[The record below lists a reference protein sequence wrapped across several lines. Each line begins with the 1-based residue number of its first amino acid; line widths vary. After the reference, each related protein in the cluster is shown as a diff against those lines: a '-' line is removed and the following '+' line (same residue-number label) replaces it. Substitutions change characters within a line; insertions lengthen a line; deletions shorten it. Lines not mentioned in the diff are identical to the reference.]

1 MKKVEELKKVLDFY
15 VKANSLKTK
24 VYDEENNYTIS
35 GCLYGAISL
44 AIAMDSEFKESYN
57 VSRVIKMMLLDEFIK
72 NNPTY
77 DLENELKKGKELQEL
92 IFEARRME
100 SNDSKLAFKYRM
112 MDFILTNLIKTSP
125 NLSNEELIEKGIKCF
140 NPKNE
145 SEYESYKQV
154 VRYYIFNSRL
164 KDKNRSGW
172 DQTHWN
178 IDADRIER
186 IAEHIV
192 STIYLAIALDSEM
205 EYNEKVDYDRN
216 IDLDEIIKTLSI
228 HEIGETL
235 IGDITP
241 FDGVTPERK
250 REIEFDAVKDLLGNL
265 KEKTELLELFSSFEA
280 KISNEAIFAYF
291 CDKIEADLQSKF
303 YQDTFQHRSL
313 NDQKTNKVMNLD
325 ITKKLIEEGA
335 KTPFDIWYGYD
346 KKIYETYPPFSEFRD
361 LLTFIRDNNIIRNTL
376 DPVVEKIKLT
386 EEEYKFLTEQI
397 GDMLKTTLYDND
409 IEAVTQINVQGGNS
423 DKGMIIIDFVI
434 AEDAP
439 YYRQQRITERLTEQF
454 KKMNF
459 TEIEVYFR
467 YHRISDYQYI
477 ALNPSD
483 VFRNERLN
491 VSKILLDKTGR
502 ITRIHNNGNNTNH
515 LYSFY
520 TLEYV
525 PPVEEEI
532 SKIMKK

>member
-35 GCLYGAISL
+35 DCLYGAISI

-57 VSRVIKMMLLDEFIK
+57 VSRVIKMMVLDEFSK

-77 DLENELKKGKELQEL
+77 DLENELKNGKQLQEL
-92 IFEARRME
+92 VYEARRLE
-100 SNDSKLAFKYRM
+100 TNDSKLAFKYRM
-112 MDFILTNLIKTSP
+112 MDFILTNLIKTRID
-125 NLSNEELIEKGIKCF
+125 LTQEELVEEGIKCF

-154 VRYYIFNSRL
+154 VRYYILNSRL

-172 DQTHWN
+172 DETHWN
-178 IDADRIER
+178 IDTDRIER

-192 STIYLAIALDSEM
+192 STIFLAIVLDSEM
-205 EYNEKVDYDRN
+205 GYNEKPDVDRN
-216 IDLDEIIKTLSI
+216 IDLDEIIKMLSI

-241 FDGVTPERK
+241 FDGITPEQK
-250 REIEFDAVKDLLGNL
+250 REIEFRAVQDLLGNL
-265 KEKTELLELFSSFEA
+265 KEKTELLDLFSSFEA
-280 KISNEAIFAYF
+280 KFSNEAMFSYF

-325 ITKKLIEEGA
+325 VTKKLIEEGA

-346 KKIYETYPPFSEFRD
+346 KKIYMAYPPFKEFQD
-361 LLTFIRDNNIIRNTL
+361 LLTFVRDNNIIRNKI
-376 DPVVEKIKLT
+376 DPIVEKINLS
-386 EEEYKFLTEQI
+386 EEEHNFLTKQI
-397 GDMLKTTLYDND
+397 GELLKTALYDTD
-409 IEAVTQINVQGGNS
+409 VEAVTEINIQGDIT
-423 DKGMIIIDFVI
+423 DKGTIIIDFII
-434 AEDAP
+434 AEDAS

-454 KKMNF
+454 KSINF
-459 TEIEVYFR
+459 TEVDVVFR

-483 VFRNERLN
+483 VYRNERLS

-502 ITRIHNNGNNTNH
+502 ITRQQNQSRKESF
-515 LYSFY
+515 LYPFY

-525 PPVEEEI
+525 PPIEEEI
-532 SKIMKK
+532 SRIIKK